1 MKKIVTGF
9 LTLVL
14 CLSVGCP
21 VFAADFVESIG
32 YKPAPEI
39 VPINDEEDIIGYI
52 IDDEG
57 TQISVEHGKCI
68 VITPVSKADS
78 SQEIPAKEK
87 ETLLKEY
94 DEFATGK
101 KKLSDVK
108 GLDEAAKK
116 VMGEDKTADDF
127 VIRDFFD
134 ASIICADKEKLE
146 KEGTTLDLTF
156 NIGVAKNTPVVA
168 MVFVDGEWKLV
179 ENAVNN
185 GDGTITCT
193 FEKLC
198 PVAFL
203 VPGETIQ
210 PGASTTP
217 TTGDNANIVVWSAVA
232 AISLG
237 LIIALVIIYRSKK
250 NK

>member
-14 CLSVGCP
+14 CLSVACP
-21 VFAADFVESIG
+21 VFAAGFVESIG

-39 VPINDEEDIIGYI
+39 MPVDNDEDIVGYI
-52 IDDEG
+52 VDGNG
-57 TQISVEHGKCI
+57 TQITVEHRKCI
-68 VITPVSKADS
+68 VITPVSEADS
-78 SQEIPAKEK
+78 SQEIPTKEK
-87 ETLLKEY
+87 EELLKEY
-94 DEFATGK
+94 DDFATGK
-101 KKLSDVK
+101 KRLSDVK
-108 GLDEAAKK
+108 GLNDLAKK
-116 VMGEDKTADDF
+116 VMGEGKTADDF

-134 ASIICADKEKLE
+134 ASIVCDDKEELE

-156 NIGVAKNTPVVA
+156 KVGVAKNTPVAA
-168 MVFVDGEWKLV
+168 MVFVDGEWQVVDKV
-179 ENAVNN
+179 VNN

-203 VPGETIQ
+203 VPGETTET
-210 PGASTTP
+210 GTSTVPKTW
-217 TTGDNANIVVWSAVA
+217 DNTNVVVWSAVA
-232 AISLG
+232 AVSLG
-237 LIIALVIIYRSKK
+237 LIVALIIIYRSKK